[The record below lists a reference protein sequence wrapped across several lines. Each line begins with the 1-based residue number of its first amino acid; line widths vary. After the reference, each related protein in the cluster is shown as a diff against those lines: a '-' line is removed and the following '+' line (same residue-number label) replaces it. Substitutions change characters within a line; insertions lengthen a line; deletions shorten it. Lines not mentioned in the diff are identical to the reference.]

1 VHKKEKEFTPRVV
14 APPYNMRVVVHDPTS
29 FVNPTDEDDR
39 PEVCCITGG
48 GAWRTFFFV
57 GLVKAVQEAT
67 TAEERKKWAF
77 AGCSSGALIALAMAI
92 EYPHAQLLQLYKDM
106 LRLANQELLGVVGA
120 GVKGPGGIIVWKVLR
135 SMPEAELIAR
145 IRGRFAVT
153 FNSRSSLLHGYTA
166 YQASDFDSVDEVFEA
181 ICGSGNI
188 PGFTDWR
195 TLFCPWRVGHVSPAL
210 DGGYTWA
217 SRRPCLPC
225 RSTFYSLCCGEVP
238 GGDATLPAGIST
250 DVAPSAY
257 VPVRKCFFTPS
268 ADYVSEMISD
278 GYAQGKAF
286 LSSERWAAR
295 KKATAGRQPLAELRV
310 HSSL

>member
-1 VHKKEKEFTPRVV
+1 
-14 APPYNMRVVVHDPTS
+14 
-29 FVNPTDEDDR
+29 
-39 PEVCCITGG
+39 
-48 GAWRTFFFV
+48 
-57 GLVKAVQEAT
+57 
-67 TAEERKKWAF
+67 
-77 AGCSSGALIALAMAI
+77 MAI

-268 ADYVSEMISD
+268 ADYVRVGDDQRRLRTRKGVLVERALGRTQKGDGGSPASRRAESSFIVVTDVSLSD
-278 GYAQGKAF
+278 
-286 LSSERWAAR
+286 LS
-295 KKATAGRQPLAELRV
+295 KY
-310 HSSL
+310 